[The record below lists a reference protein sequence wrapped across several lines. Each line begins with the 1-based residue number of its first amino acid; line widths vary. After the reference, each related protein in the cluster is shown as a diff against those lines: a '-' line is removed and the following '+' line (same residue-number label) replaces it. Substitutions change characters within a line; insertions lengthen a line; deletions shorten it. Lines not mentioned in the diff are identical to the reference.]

1 MRNNLD
7 GYILQVSVVGW
18 PAPPTYLMSP
28 AYPKYYQPGL
38 ACSWEVRA
46 NQNPASGH
54 VTQYSPLIG
63 QVRVPPHQRVAVRL
77 LDLQLRQEPRQPC
90 QQPQVS
96 CDWSAAAGLSSDWL
110 QCGAACR
117 DQLRVGGAAAVCG
130 ELRAEVTV
138 ASPGNTLLVQLTTG
152 QSLEAVLFYS
162 NKTQFISTLLHLV
175 SLLKFPPLSPQTL
188 SRATRWPAA
197 GSCCSCCRW
206 AARPGAPPSPAPGP
220 AS

>member
-1 MRNNLD
+1 M
-7 GYILQVSVVGW
+7 
-18 PAPPTYLMSP
+18 
-28 AYPKYYQPGL
+28 
-38 ACSWEVRA
+38 
-46 NQNPASGH
+46 
-54 VTQYSPLIG
+54 IG

-152 QSLEAVLFYS
+152 QGLEAVLFYS

-175 SLLKFPPLSPQTL
+175 SLLKLPPLSPLELETKAIRRFAIRHYANQPLRTFV
-188 SRATRWPAA
+188 SATQFRVYIPWGQCAF
-197 GSCCSCCRW
+197 SIVS
-206 AARPGAPPSPAPGP
+206 
-220 AS
+220 

>member
-1 MRNNLD
+1 M
-7 GYILQVSVVGW
+7 
-18 PAPPTYLMSP
+18 
-28 AYPKYYQPGL
+28 
-38 ACSWEVRA
+38 
-46 NQNPASGH
+46 
-54 VTQYSPLIG
+54 
-63 QVRVPPHQRVAVRL
+63 PPHQRVAVRL
-77 LDLQLRQEPRQPC
+77 LDLQLRQEPRQSC

-152 QSLEAVLFYS
+152 QGLEAVSLLFYS

-175 SLLKFPPLSPQTL
+175 SLLKLPPLSPLELETKAFR
-188 SRATRWPAA
+188 SFAIRHYAT
-197 GSCCSCCRW
+197 
-206 AARPGAPPSPAPGP
+206 ARPLGLLCRRPNFMSTYRGVNARLA
-220 AS
+220 